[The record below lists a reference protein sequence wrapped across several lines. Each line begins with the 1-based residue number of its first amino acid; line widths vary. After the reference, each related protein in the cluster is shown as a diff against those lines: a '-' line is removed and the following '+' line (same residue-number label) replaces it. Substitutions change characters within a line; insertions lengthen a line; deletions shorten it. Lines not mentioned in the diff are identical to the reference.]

1 MAWLSKQRV
10 RLPIHD
16 ESSVHMVNV
25 FKDMTYVSMD
35 MVTVSM
41 AL

>member
-1 MAWLSKQRV
+1 MALKIEGEA
-10 RLPIHD
+10 PIHD
-16 ESSVHMVNV
+16 DYSLDMVNV

-41 AL
+41 TW